1 VRDLQGPAA
10 LAPAREFF
18 AARACYSRAAFLF
31 CERRRHSPGGFM
43 LWNLRTCSSLALV
56 LALLTAR
63 PGSAQGGLSTQA
75 FNVIDPGTLCRNTVP
90 CGNERSQPTNA
101 WAVNAFGEVVGNS
114 ETDPFGISPV
124 RAFLWTQGPL
134 ANLGTIAG
142 KEATF
147 ARGISNARQ
156 VVGYAGSR
164 DSENTVPF
172 AWQGSSLLQLPTFG
186 GEGRAWAI
194 NNGGLIVG
202 QATASDGRARA
213 VYWRIDSPTTLT
225 NLGFGVARAV
235 NDFEQIAGW
244 TVSTDGLQTH
254 AARWAQGSLLD
265 LGTLGGTFSQ
275 AFGISSEQRIVGL
288 STTASGNR
296 HAFVWD
302 ATNGMRDLGT
312 LGGANSTAMATE
324 GPWIVGSSEF
334 EAGNLNTHAFLYDL
348 RDGVMIDLNSRIPPG
363 SGWTLINATAVT
375 SAGIIVGYGA
385 HGASTRAFRL
395 ENWTSFDIGDITVGG
410 ATSYHDGEFTVSG
423 SGGDIWGTDDAFRFV
438 YQQIWGDAEI
448 VARVTSL
455 ENTNEFAKAG
465 VMMREGLTPGSATVI
480 LDVKPDGGIEYMV
493 RDATGAEMRFLQDGQ
508 QQAPVWLKLRRMG
521 RFVDGFYSADG
532 ITWHAVNTTGVP
544 FRSFSHAGLAVT
556 SHDVGVAMTAR
567 FDHVSVMPNWTSRDV
582 GFTSS
587 TEQPP
592 GGTVYTIDDA
602 YVTHATGADIWGTND
617 EFHFIHTRFRGAAQ
631 LEARVASLTADD
643 EFAKAGVMLRASFD
657 PDAATVILDVRPNG
671 ELEFMVRRAKG
682 EEMNFIAG
690 GHHNAPIYLRLIR
703 GTAFVDAQWSADGE
717 TWAGVGQIE
726 IDLPDLL
733 YGGFAVTSRDVSSVA
748 TAVIDKVKG
757 SSSRVP

>member
-1 VRDLQGPAA
+1 VVGWST
-10 LAPAREFF
+10 LAP
-18 AARACYSRAAFLF
+18 
-31 CERRRHSPGGFM
+31 G
-43 LWNLRTCSSLALV
+43 
-56 LALLTAR
+56 
-63 PGSAQGGLSTQA
+63 
-75 FNVIDPGTLCRNTVP
+75 D
-90 CGNERSQPTNA
+90 
-101 WAVNAFGEVVGNS
+101 
-114 ETDPFGISPV
+114 D
-124 RAFLWTQGPL
+124 
-134 ANLGTIAG
+134 
-142 KEATF
+142 
-147 ARGISNARQ
+147 
-156 VVGYAGSR
+156 
-164 DSENTVPF
+164 
-172 AWQGSSLLQLPTFG
+172 
-186 GEGRAWAI
+186 
-194 NNGGLIVG
+194 
-202 QATASDGRARA
+202 
-213 VYWRIDSPTTLT
+213 TT
-225 NLGFGVARAV
+225 
-235 NDFEQIAGW
+235 
-244 TVSTDGLQTH
+244 
-254 AARWAQGSLLD
+254 
-265 LGTLGGTFSQ
+265 
-275 AFGISSEQRIVGL
+275 
-288 STTASGNR
+288 
-296 HAFVWD
+296 HAFVY
-302 ATNGMRDLGT
+302 DLQQGVMFDLNT
-312 LGGANSTAMATE
+312 LIPPESGWRLGSAMA
-324 GPWIVGSSEF
+324 VSA
-334 EAGNLNTHAFLYDL
+334 AGHIT
-348 RDGVMIDLNSRIPPG
+348 
-363 SGWTLINATAVT
+363 
-375 SAGIIVGYGA
+375 GIGGA
-385 HGASTRAFRL
+385 HGTARGFRL
-395 ENWTSFDIGDITVGG
+395 EPWASYDIGDITIAGS
-410 ATSYHDGEFTVSG
+410 TSYHDGEFTVSG
-423 SGGDIWGTDDAFRFV
+423 SGADIWGTDDAFRYV
-438 YQQIWGDAEI
+438 YQETWGDAEI

-455 ENTNEFAKAG
+455 EDTNEFAKAG

-567 FDHVSVMPNWTSRDV
+567 FDHVSVMPNWTRRDV

-617 EFHFIHTRFRGAAQ
+617 EFHFINTQFRGAAQ